1 MWPCCCRCLRSESKP
16 CSGAVDAVSC
26 GRDGLRRPR
35 PDGRTRRE
43 PAQLAGTAAGPS
55 PVAIAP
61 LPSIRTAEPF
71 ERLRDL
77 SDAYLARTGE
87 RPKVFLANLGPIS
100 AFTARATFAKN
111 FFEAGGIEAVMNDGF
126 PSLHALTAAFAA
138 SGAQIACICSSD
150 EVYFG
155 PAEAAVTPNETTVE
169 EAARGIKRAGGSLVY
184 MAGRPIMRED
194 ALRSAGIQ
202 EFIYVGCDLPAIM
215 ASIYSALNVRSSER
229 RGRDRS
235 HDQHPGFLERRL
247 RRRSPGISPAQAAA
261 EPWLTPEG
269 IAVKGSLWP

>member
-1 MWPCCCRCLRSESKP
+1 MAGQ
-16 CSGAVDAVSC
+16 GANLS
-26 GRDGLRRPR
+26 
-35 PDGRTRRE
+35 
-43 PAQLAGTAAGPS
+43 QLAGTAAGLS

-77 SDAYLARTGE
+77 SDAYLAKTGA
-87 RPKVFLANLGPIS
+87 RPKVFLANLGPIA

-169 EAARGIKRAGGSLVY
+169 EAARGIQE
-184 MAGRPIMRED
+184 GR
-194 ALRSAGIQ
+194 G
-202 EFIYVGCDLPAIM
+202 LPRLYGW
-215 ASIYSALNVRSSER
+215 ASDHA
-229 RGRDRS
+229 
-235 HDQHPGFLERRL
+235 
-247 RRRSPGISPAQAAA
+247 
-261 EPWLTPEG
+261 
-269 IAVKGSLWP
+269 